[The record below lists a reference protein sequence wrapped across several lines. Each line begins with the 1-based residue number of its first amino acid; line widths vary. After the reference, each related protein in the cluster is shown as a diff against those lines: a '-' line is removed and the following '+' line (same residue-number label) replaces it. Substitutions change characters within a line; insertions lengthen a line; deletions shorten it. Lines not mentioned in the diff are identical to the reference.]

1 MKFATPEQ
9 VVLMLP
15 WPQIQVSLFIS
26 FIIFFFLLAPKKNSS
41 QVAGLATQF
50 GFPSVTSIPATSERA
65 GCLSQCGLREDMH
78 RGFLSL
84 SLR

>member
-1 MKFATPEQ
+1 MTDEVCDPRVGGSNVTLATN
-9 VVLMLP
+9 
-15 WPQIQVSLFIS
+15 SSFSFYFIYY
-26 FIIFFFLLAPKKNSS
+26 FYFFFLLAPKKNSS

-78 RGFLSL
+78 R
-84 SLR
+84 